1 MTLTDSSR
9 LNKAKFFG
17 INILVMLVV
26 IVLSIYFV
34 FSWMDSYTRHG
45 QAIEVPDAKGL
56 SVRDASILFREAG
69 LQCLVSDSI
78 YAKEKPA
85 GSVLEHSPS
94 SGQRVK
100 KDRII
105 YLTVNTRNVPLQ
117 LVPDVADNSSHRQA
131 EARILAAGF
140 KLSAPELI
148 TGERDWVYAIK
159 YNGKKLSIGEKAPI
173 GATLTLVVGSGVK
186 QPNDSLETEEEPVVD
201 DSWF

>member
-1 MTLTDSSR
+1 MTIKEFFSLKK
-9 LNKAKFFG
+9 NKFFW
-17 INILVMLVV
+17 INILAMLALVA
-26 IVLSIYFV
+26 LSIYFV
-34 FSWMDSYTRHG
+34 FNWMDSYTRHG

-56 SVRDASILFREAG
+56 SVRDANILFSEAG

-100 KDRII
+100 KGRII
-105 YLTVNTRNVPLQ
+105 YLTVNTRSVPLQ

-140 KLSAPELI
+140 KLSAPEMI
-148 TGERDWVYAIK
+148 TGERDWVYAVK

-173 GATLTLVVGSGVK
+173 GATLTLVVGSGAK
-186 QPNDSLETEEEPVVD
+186 QSNDSLETEEEPVVD